1 MWAGVQKVS
10 RPIVMCQE
18 MSQSR
23 PTMMLVDP
31 ASMAV
36 RYQGRAALAA
46 RGSRTGGYGATDSM
60 TVLLATEWL
69 LRGYTMRGMI
79 RSFRAPTRL
88 VMAPGALAHLPEIV
102 AGYFSDRLSGQPPGR
117 VVLVT
122 DPGVEETGIPEH
134 VWQALA
140 EIDVEAITFD
150 DVEPNPRAAT
160 VDRLAAWAKEEGAAL
175 VIGLGGGSVLD
186 AAKAAAMVMA
196 NGDAP
201 VAGYE
206 GRDRYTEKP
215 LPFIAIP
222 TTCGT
227 GSEVTWVSVLTVEE
241 RHAKISVK
249 GETMFPDWA
258 IVDADLLRT
267 LPGRLVAWTGA
278 DALTHAVE
286 AVTCKVANPVS
297 DALATTAVSLLL
309 RYLRRA
315 AAHIGEDAEA
325 REAVMRASTL
335 AGLAFGNADVGAV
348 HCLSETLG
356 GRFDLPHGLANAV
369 LLAPVVRYEP
379 PRLRRPAGHPGN
391 RAAAGER
398 SQRQGRRRGAAGDRR
413 AGAGPRHPPFPRPRH
428 PRRGPPVDRG
438 TGGAERLEPVQPP

>member
-1 MWAGVQKVS
+1 
-10 RPIVMCQE
+10 
-18 MSQSR
+18 
-23 PTMMLVDP
+23 
-31 ASMAV
+31 
-36 RYQGRAALAA
+36 
-46 RGSRTGGYGATDSM
+46 
-60 TVLLATEWL
+60 
-69 LRGYTMRGMI
+69 MRGMI
-79 RSFRAPTRL
+79 RPFRAPTRL
-88 VMAPGALAHLPEIV
+88 VMAPGALARLPEIV
-102 AGYFSDRLSGQPPGR
+102 AGYFPDRLADQPPGR

-122 DPGVEETGIPEH
+122 DPGIEETGIPEH

-160 VDRLAAWAKEEGAAL
+160 VDRLAAWAKEEGASL

-206 GRDRYTEKP
+206 GRDRYAEKP
-215 LPFIAIP
+215 LPFVAIP

-286 AVTCKVANPVS
+286 AVIGRLANPVS
-297 DALATTAVSLLL
+297 DALATAAISLLL

-315 AAHIGEDAEA
+315 AAHIDEDAKA

-369 LLAPVVRYEP
+369 LLAPVVRSH
-379 PRLRRPAGHPGN
+379 L
-391 RAAAGER
+391 
-398 SQRQGRRRGAAGDRR
+398 
-413 AGAGPRHPPFPRPRH
+413 
-428 PRRGPPVDRG
+428 PVC
-438 TGGAERLEPVQPP
+438 AERLATLEAALPPGSGLSGQGAEGVLQAIDDLVRDLGIPRFRDLGIPAEAHPWIAERAAQNGSNPSNPREMGPAEYLELRASL

>member
-1 MWAGVQKVS
+1 
-10 RPIVMCQE
+10 
-18 MSQSR
+18 
-23 PTMMLVDP
+23 
-31 ASMAV
+31 
-36 RYQGRAALAA
+36 
-46 RGSRTGGYGATDSM
+46 
-60 TVLLATEWL
+60 
-69 LRGYTMRGMI
+69 MRGMI
-79 RSFRAPTRL
+79 RPFRAPTRL
-88 VMAPGALAHLPEIV
+88 VMAPGALAQLPEIV
-102 AGYFSDRLSGQPPGR
+102 AGCFSDRLPDQPPRR

-175 VIGLGGGSVLD
+175 VVGLGGGSVLD

-206 GRDRYTEKP
+206 GRDRYGEKP

-297 DALATTAVSLLL
+297 DALATAAVSLLL

-315 AAHIGEDAEA
+315 AAHIDQDAEA

-369 LLAPVVRYEP
+369 LLAPVVRSH
-379 PRLRRPAGHPGN
+379 LPAC
-391 RAAAGER
+391 
-398 SQRQGRRRGAAGDRR
+398 
-413 AGAGPRHPPFPRPRH
+413 
-428 PRRGPPVDRG
+428 
-438 TGGAERLEPVQPP
+438 AERLATLEAALPPGSAHRGQGAEGVLQEIDDLVRDLGIPRFRDLGIPAEAHPWIAERAAQNGSNPSNPRAMGAAEYLELLTSL

>member
-1 MWAGVQKVS
+1 
-10 RPIVMCQE
+10 
-18 MSQSR
+18 
-23 PTMMLVDP
+23 
-31 ASMAV
+31 
-36 RYQGRAALAA
+36 
-46 RGSRTGGYGATDSM
+46 
-60 TVLLATEWL
+60 
-69 LRGYTMRGMI
+69 MRGMI
-79 RSFRAPTRL
+79 RPFRAPTRL
-88 VMAPGALAHLPEIV
+88 VMAPGALARLPEIV
-102 AGYFSDRLSGQPPGR
+102 ATYSPER

-122 DPGVEETGIPEH
+122 DPGIEETSIPEH

-140 EIDVEAITFD
+140 AIDVEAITFD
-150 DVEPNPRAAT
+150 DVEPNPRATT
-160 VDRLAAWAKEEGAAL
+160 VDRLAAWAKEEGASL

-206 GRDRYTEKP
+206 GRNLYTEKP

-286 AVTCKVANPVS
+286 AVLCKVANPVS
-297 DALATTAVSLLL
+297 DALATAAVSLLL
-309 RYLRRA
+309 RFLRRA
-315 AAHIGEDAEA
+315 AAHIDEDAEA

-369 LLAPVVRYEP
+369 LLAPVVRSHLPVCADRLATLEAALP
-379 PRLRRPAGHPGN
+379 PGSGNGGQGAEGVLQAIDDLVRDLGIPRFRDLGIPAEAHPWIAE
-391 RAAAGER
+391 RAAQNGSNPSNPREM
-398 SQRQGRRRGAAGDRR
+398 
-413 AGAGPRHPPFPRPRH
+413 GP
-428 PRRGPPVDRG
+428 
-438 TGGAERLEPVQPP
+438 AEYLELLSSL

>member
-1 MWAGVQKVS
+1 
-10 RPIVMCQE
+10 
-18 MSQSR
+18 
-23 PTMMLVDP
+23 
-31 ASMAV
+31 
-36 RYQGRAALAA
+36 
-46 RGSRTGGYGATDSM
+46 
-60 TVLLATEWL
+60 
-69 LRGYTMRGMI
+69 MRGMI
-79 RSFRAPTRL
+79 RPFRAPTRL
-88 VMAPGALAHLPEIV
+88 VMAPGALAQLPEIV
-102 AGYFSDRLSGQPPGR
+102 AGYFSDRLPDGAPGR
-117 VVLVT
+117 AVLVT

-160 VDRLAAWAKEEGAAL
+160 VDRLAAWAKEEGASL

-206 GRDRYTEKP
+206 GRDRYSEKP

-286 AVTCKVANPVS
+286 AVLCKVANPVS
-297 DALATTAVSLLL
+297 DALATAAVSLLL

-315 AAHIGEDAEA
+315 AAHIDEDAEA
-325 REAVMRASTL
+325 REGVMRASTL

-369 LLAPVVRYEP
+369 LLAPVVRSHLP
-379 PRLRRPAGHPGN
+379 ACAGRLATLEAALPAGSGHRGQGAEGVLQAIDDLVRDLGIPRFRDLGIPAEAHPWIAE
-391 RAAAGER
+391 RAAQNG
-398 SQRQGRRRGAAGDRR
+398 SNPSNPR
-413 AGAGPRHPPFPRPRH
+413 AMGP
-428 PRRGPPVDRG
+428 
-438 TGGAERLEPVQPP
+438 AEYLELLGSL